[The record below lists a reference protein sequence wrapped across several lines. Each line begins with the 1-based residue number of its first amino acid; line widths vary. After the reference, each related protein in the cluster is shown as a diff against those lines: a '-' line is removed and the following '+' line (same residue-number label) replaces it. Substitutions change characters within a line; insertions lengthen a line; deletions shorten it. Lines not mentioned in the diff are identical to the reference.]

1 MDRQG
6 PRGCFLF
13 FNLKCQIRVADNF
26 SPSFRLLGG
35 FSRAKLMTRFIT
47 RKPRVAYGATDMQ
60 ALLIVHL
67 AHVRQTLR
75 VFHTPLI

>member
-1 MDRQG
+1 
-6 PRGCFLF
+6 
-13 FNLKCQIRVADNF
+13 
-26 SPSFRLLGG
+26 LLGG